1 MKKKLKAI
9 LLLLT
14 ALTLMLI
21 IVFYLYVSDYYRA
34 DAVAV
39 EALNQDL
46 INNKAFIKN
55 DFIIIPSRTESD
67 SALIFYP
74 GGKVEASAYYPLLS
88 RFADN
93 GITCVLVKM
102 PFHLAFFD
110 YSAADRVY
118 DTLPDIKNWY
128 IGGHSLGGAMA
139 SKYMSEHPGK
149 LKGLILLGA
158 YVYGDVPSSKALTI
172 YGTKDSVLSK
182 EKIKESDLQLPL
194 TGGNHANFG
203 NYGNQKGDEDAD
215 ISRELQQEKTVKAV
229 EEFIEQMINKTF
241 FTGN

>member
-9 LLLLT
+9 ILMLS
-14 ALTLMLI
+14 ALTLML
-21 IVFYLYVSDYYRA
+21 VFLFYLYISDYYSA
-34 DAVAV
+34 DAAAV
-39 EALNQDL
+39 EALHQDL
-46 INNKAFIKN
+46 KENKAFIRN
-55 DFIIIPSRTESD
+55 DLIIIPSRIESD

-88 RFADN
+88 RIADN

-110 YSAADRVY
+110 SSAADRVF

-149 LKGLILLGA
+149 LKGLILLGS
-158 YVYGDVPSSKALTI
+158 YVYGDVPVSKSLTI
-172 YGTKDSVLSK
+172 YGTKDGVLNK
-182 EKIKESDLQLPL
+182 NKIKDSDNQFPI
-194 TGGNHANFG
+194 TGGNHAYFG
-203 NYGNQKGDEDAD
+203 NYGNQKGDENAD
-215 ISRELQQEKTVKAV
+215 ISRGEQQEKAAAAV
-229 EEFIEQMINKTF
+229 ERFVQ
-241 FTGN
+241 